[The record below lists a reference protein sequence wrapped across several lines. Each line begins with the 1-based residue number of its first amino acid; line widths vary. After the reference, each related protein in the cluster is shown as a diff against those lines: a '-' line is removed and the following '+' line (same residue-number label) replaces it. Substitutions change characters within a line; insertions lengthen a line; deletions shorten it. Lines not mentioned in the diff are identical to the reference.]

1 MASFPGEDFE
11 ESSSETSAERPIEA
25 VAYAPV
31 SASDSPLRVV
41 EDEPGQPCK
50 RRRIA
55 SSEDDESPSC
65 EASGPH
71 TPEGTPPSSGSEEGR
86 GPRTPA
92 GSPPTSDSDDSEG
105 VNDDTASSP
114 GPQRNVALVV
124 LLKGLGGFEDYVEET
139 HSANLQRERA
149 ERDQMGQRQ
158 MDQMMEAQRKSTIC
172 SLFVAVNTLDLQQQ
186 TLFTTVRLLD
196 TATLQYGVRPSQS
209 LAVVCLRLA
218 TKMEEAR
225 QSVPSVNS
233 LLQLLDV
240 PRPEDPQE
248 QEQLH
253 QTVALQERSVYQLV
267 DWRLGTT
274 SSLAFAAHYATS
286 TALRTASVT
295 SNEDYL
301 SFLG

>member
-1 MASFPGEDFE
+1 MKEAFYKETMASFPGEDFE

-55 SSEDDESPSC
+55 SSEDDESPSY
-65 EASGPH
+65 
-71 TPEGTPPSSGSEEGR
+71 
-86 GPRTPA
+86 
-92 GSPPTSDSDDSEG
+92 SDDSEG

-158 MDQMMEAQRKSTIC
+158 MNQMMEAQRKSTIC